1 MKELLVCT
9 FSGGRTSAFMSQYIL
24 NSSKYDN
31 FEKIFIFANTG
42 KERKETLDF
51 INKCDSQ
58 WNLNIIWLEAKI
70 NETKGVGTSY
80 NIVDYKN
87 ADRTGKVFERMLKKY
102 PLPNAFAS
110 NCTRELKLKPIEK
123 YVKDLGYDS
132 YTTALGIRYDERHR
146 KSLKAKENK
155 IIYPLCDDIKVDGAF
170 IRKWWER
177 QTFDLKLKDYE
188 GNCDLCFKK
197 SVRKRMT
204 LIKENK
210 DIAKWWINM
219 ESKYGN
225 ELVPRFDLR
234 SNLSI
239 EEIVKKAQEPFQ
251 SVEDVYELSKKQV
264 SIFNEDLDYETD
276 CFCKAN

>member
-225 ELVPRFDLR
+225 EVVPRFDLR

>member
-9 FSGGRTSAFMSQYIL
+9 FSGGRTSAFMSQYIV

-31 FEKIFIFANTG
+31 YDKLFIFANSG
-42 KERKETLDF
+42 KERQETLDF
-51 INKCDSQ
+51 INECDTQ
-58 WNLNIIWLEAKI
+58 WNLDIIWLEAKI
-70 NETKGVGTSY
+70 YETKGVGTSY
-80 NIVDYKN
+80 NIVDYKT
-87 ADRTGKVFERMLKKY
+87 ADRTGVVFETMLKKY
-102 PLPNAFAS
+102 PMPNAFAS

-123 YVKDLGYDS
+123 YVKDLGYKN

-155 IIYPLCDDIKVDGAF
+155 IIYPLCDDIKVDSTF
-170 IRKWWER
+170 IRKWWDS
-177 QTFDLKLKDYE
+177 QCFDLQLKDYE

-210 DIAKWWINM
+210 DIAKWWIDM
-219 ESKYGN
+219 ESKYGD
-225 ELVPRFDLR
+225 EVVPRFDLR
-234 SNLSI
+234 SNLSV

-276 CFCKAN
+276 CFCKAT

>member
-9 FSGGRTSAFMSQYIL
+9 FSGGRTSAFMSQYIV

-31 FEKIFIFANTG
+31 YDKLFIFANTG
-42 KERKETLDF
+42 KERQETLDF
-51 INKCDSQ
+51 INECDTQ
-58 WNLNIIWLEAKI
+58 WNLDIIWLEAKI
-70 NETKGVGTSY
+70 YETKGVGTSY
-80 NIVDYKN
+80 NIVDYKT
-87 ADRTGKVFERMLKKY
+87 ADRTGVVFETMLKKY
-102 PLPNAFAS
+102 PMPNAFAS

-123 YVKDLGYDS
+123 YVKDLGYKN

-155 IIYPLCDDIKVDGAF
+155 IIYPLCDDIKVDSTF
-170 IRKWWER
+170 IRKWWDS
-177 QTFDLKLKDYE
+177 QCFDLQLKDYE

-210 DIAKWWINM
+210 DIAKWWIDM
-219 ESKYGN
+219 ESKYGD
-225 ELVPRFDLR
+225 EVVPRFDLR
-234 SNLSI
+234 SNLSV

-251 SVEDVYELSKKQV
+251 SVEDVYDLSKKQV

-276 CFCKAN
+276 CFCKAT

>member
-9 FSGGRTSAFMSQYIL
+9 FSGGRTSAFMSQYIV

-31 FEKIFIFANTG
+31 YDKLFIFANTG
-42 KERKETLDF
+42 KERQETLDF
-51 INKCDSQ
+51 INECDTQ

-70 NETKGVGTSY
+70 DETKGVGTSY
-80 NIVDYKN
+80 NIVDYKT
-87 ADRTGKVFERMLKKY
+87 ADRTGVVFETMLKKY
-102 PLPNAFAS
+102 PMPNAFAS

-123 YVKDLGYDS
+123 YVKDLGYKN

-155 IIYPLCDDIKVDGAF
+155 IIYPLCDDIKVDSTF
-170 IRKWWER
+170 IRKWWDS
-177 QTFDLKLKDYE
+177 QCFDLQLKDYE

-210 DIAKWWINM
+210 DIAKWWIDM
-219 ESKYGN
+219 ESKYGD
-225 ELVPRFDLR
+225 EVVPRFDLR
-234 SNLSI
+234 SNLSV
-239 EEIVKKAQEPFQ
+239 EEIVKKAQKPFQ

-276 CFCKAN
+276 CFCKAT